1 MVAHYR
7 VGLPVGYSA
16 RRMAAGL
23 VRAAIDAGTAASRF
37 PAVSR
42 AANPASSKIPG
53 ITVTGTTPRDE
64 AKLAHTQRPAT
75 IPERYSHKAGDHEYR
90 AGLPGDDLAHLTP
103 GEPKSLQQ
111 S

>member
-7 VGLPVGYSA
+7 PGLPVGYSA

-23 VRAAIDAGTAASRF
+23 VRAAIDAGTTASRF

-42 AANPASSKIPG
+42 AASPASSKIPG

-64 AKLAHTQRPAT
+64 AKLVHAQRPA
-75 IPERYSHKAGDHEYR
+75 AN
-90 AGLPGDDLAHLTP
+90 PGGTPTRQAITSVTLACQTMT
-103 GEPKSLQQ
+103 SRT
-111 S
+111 

>member
-7 VGLPVGYSA
+7 VGLPTGYSA
-16 RRMAAGL
+16 RRMMAGL

-37 PAVSR
+37 PATRR

-64 AKLAHTQRPAT
+64 AKLLHAQRPAAT
-75 IPERYSHKAGDHEYR
+75 PSGTPTTQAITSIA
-90 AGLPGDDLAHLTP
+90 LACQPMT
-103 GEPKSLQQ
+103 SRT
-111 S
+111 

>member
-7 VGLPVGYSA
+7 VNPPTGYSA

-37 PAVSR
+37 PETSSAVK
-42 AANPASSKIPG
+42 PASSKIPG

-64 AKLAHTQRPAT
+64 AKLVHAQRPAATPRGTPTTQAITSIALACQT
-75 IPERYSHKAGDHEYR
+75 ITSR
-90 AGLPGDDLAHLTP
+90 T
-103 GEPKSLQQ
+103 
-111 S
+111 